1 MPRDAPTGACGW
13 SDCGRL
19 DRAAARRDEPGPE
32 TTRSGAHPSPLHDP
46 RRPQEPRTRAEPSP
60 LRRRGGRSAAARDQ
74 ATARGGGAVRR
85 RQTPGARRPRAGR
98 GEDARGV
105 PPRRGRPRGD
115 PSRRAGGHRP
125 RRQGLGQAHG
135 AGDAQIQRPGGWQ
148 AGEPDRPPGP
158 GGARMS
164 VAGGVA
170 PSVLDTLEFPAALER
185 VAAHAA
191 GPLGAARVR
200 GRTPATDPEPVRAAL
215 AQVAELA
222 ALLLHDDA
230 IRAEPVPDLGPALE
244 LLAVAGSALE
254 GVQLAALTRAL
265 AGARL
270 TAAELARLARD
281 APRTAALRVDPPPK
295 EIETR
300 LARSLDAEGVVLDAA
315 SRSLARARQGVREAR
330 QRLVA
335 RLDAMLGALDPT
347 DRAPDA
353 AVTLRGGRYVIPIR
367 STARARVGGIVHDES
382 ATRSTVFVEPP
393 EVIELGNALRA
404 AETEEQR
411 EVLRVLRELTDLLR
425 PHRAALA
432 AAWEMCIAFDDLC
445 ARARYAV
452 EVNGFAPAIGTGP
465 LAIRNGRHPLLV
477 GGETPVVPF
486 DLVLAPDEVTILVSG
501 PNTGGKTVLIK
512 AVGLLCLMA
521 QSGII
526 PPLGPQS
533 TLPVFDAVFAD
544 IGDRQ
549 SIAASLST
557 FSAHVAALRDLLEHA
572 QAGSLALLDEIG
584 SGTDPAEGGAL
595 AAAVL
600 RTLTRRRVVTL
611 ATTHLGALKQLAAQ
625 TVGIVNASLQF
636 EAETLTPTYRLLKG
650 VPGRSYGLAIAR
662 RLGIAADV
670 LDMAERAV
678 PDAERALD
686 ALLATVE
693 TRARELETKER
704 ELAERDTA
712 LREDAARIDAR
723 AEEVARREREVKTR
737 RSEERREA
745 REQARA
751 YLLEARKKVEDAL
764 GRARAAVDEATAREA
779 RRLVEKAIDETAGE
793 TTGEKAKE
801 GWMSLEELKRARRGS
816 ASPNLPQPPPT
827 STAPS
832 LTAATEISLIG
843 LRVSEAEP
851 LLVKALDDA
860 VLADLPYLR
869 VVHGKGTGALRVLLH
884 NVLSADA
891 RVQRVGLAPP
901 NLRGHV
907 H

>member
-1 MPRDAPTGACGW
+1 MPEVIIHDDESFERALQRFKKKCEKAGIL
-13 SDCGRL
+13 SDLRKH
-19 DRAAARRDEPGPE
+19 RHYEKPSERTKRKMSAARRKH
-32 TTRSGAHPSPLHDP
+32 R
-46 RRPQEPRTRAEPSP
+46 
-60 LRRRGGRSAAARDQ
+60 
-74 ATARGGGAVRR
+74 
-85 RQTPGARRPRAGR
+85 
-98 GEDARGV
+98 
-105 PPRRGRPRGD
+105 
-115 PSRRAGGHRP
+115 RP

-148 AGEPDRPPGP
+148 AGEPDGP
-158 GGARMS
+158 RGAGGDRMS
-164 VAGGVA
+164 VAGGVT

-230 IRAEPVPDLGPALE
+230 IRAEPVPDLGPALA

-382 ATRSTVFVEPP
+382 ATRSTVFV
-393 EVIELGNALRA
+393 
-404 AETEEQR
+404 
-411 EVLRVLRELTDLLR
+411 
-425 PHRAALA
+425 
-432 AAWEMCIAFDDLC
+432 
-445 ARARYAV
+445 
-452 EVNGFAPAIGTGP
+452 
-465 LAIRNGRHPLLV
+465 
-477 GGETPVVPF
+477 VP
-486 DLVLAPDEVTILVSG
+486 APDEVTILVSG

-557 FSAHVAALRDLLEHA
+557 FSAHVAALRDILEHA
-572 QAGSLALLDEIG
+572 TAGSLVLLDEIG

-595 AAAVL
+595 AAAAL
-600 RTLTRRRVVTL
+600 RTLTPR
-611 ATTHLGALKQLAAQ
+611 
-625 TVGIVNASLQF
+625 
-636 EAETLTPTYRLLKG
+636 P
-650 VPGRSYGLAIAR
+650 
-662 RLGIAADV
+662 
-670 LDMAERAV
+670 
-678 PDAERALD
+678 
-686 ALLATVE
+686 
-693 TRARELETKER
+693 
-704 ELAERDTA
+704 
-712 LREDAARIDAR
+712 
-723 AEEVARREREVKTR
+723 
-737 RSEERREA
+737 
-745 REQARA
+745 
-751 YLLEARKKVEDAL
+751 
-764 GRARAAVDEATAREA
+764 
-779 RRLVEKAIDETAGE
+779 
-793 TTGEKAKE
+793 
-801 GWMSLEELKRARRGS
+801 
-816 ASPNLPQPPPT
+816 
-827 STAPS
+827 
-832 LTAATEISLIG
+832 
-843 LRVSEAEP
+843 
-851 LLVKALDDA
+851 
-860 VLADLPYLR
+860 
-869 VVHGKGTGALRVLLH
+869 
-884 NVLSADA
+884 
-891 RVQRVGLAPP
+891 
-901 NLRGHV
+901 
-907 H
+907 